1 MSVTGYASTGAFFT
15 ASSSLIRIHAEINY
29 DWTRWDNYV
38 TFNNTYA
45 RIKYVR
51 EYGSITSFTYGAGW
65 TWRLFVDA
73 GALRRTD
80 SLSGTRSVNQTDQ
93 IAAVSVG
100 YGVAAGT
107 GAISA
112 RVGAWFSGDGETFA
126 NHTLYFGVAS
136 APSGMWVSSSAV
148 TDTTANLY
156 GNVDYWGDYSSAG
169 SGMRIEYWKTGSG
182 VINLPFNTGGSHTQS
197 VTGLTPNSEYN
208 VRNYASNGSG
218 VGANGGPAL
227 FYTLANATETSKN
240 VQAAT
245 IAFVLNVAQGAR
257 ATTAKIQYRKV
268 GSATWLDSPTGAGGT
283 PTITVSGLLP
293 STQYEYRRSVTTS
306 DGTWTGATETAT
318 TLPAA
323 KLIMPDGTV
332 KNAIPRTIL
341 ADGTVDMKKVKIF

>member
-1 MSVTGYASTGAFFT
+1 
-15 ASSSLIRIHAEINY
+15 
-29 DWTRWDNYV
+29 
-38 TFNNTYA
+38 
-45 RIKYVR
+45 
-51 EYGSITSFTYGAGW
+51 
-65 TWRLFVDA
+65 
-73 GALRRTD
+73 
-80 SLSGTRSVNQTDQ
+80 
-93 IAAVSVG
+93 
-100 YGVAAGT
+100 
-107 GAISA
+107 
-112 RVGAWFSGDGETFA
+112 
-126 NHTLYFGVAS
+126 
-136 APSGMWVSSSAV
+136 MWVSASAV

-240 VQAAT
+240 IQAAT
-245 IAFVLNVAQGAR
+245 IAFTLAVAQGAR
-257 ATTAKIQYRKV
+257 TTTAKIQYKKT
-268 GSATWLDSPTGAGGT
+268 GDATWLDSPTGAGGT

-293 STQYEYRRSVTTS
+293 STSYDYRRVVTTS
-306 DGTWTGATETAT
+306 DGTWTGSTSTAT

-341 ADGTVDMKKVKIF
+341 GDGTVSMKKVKIL